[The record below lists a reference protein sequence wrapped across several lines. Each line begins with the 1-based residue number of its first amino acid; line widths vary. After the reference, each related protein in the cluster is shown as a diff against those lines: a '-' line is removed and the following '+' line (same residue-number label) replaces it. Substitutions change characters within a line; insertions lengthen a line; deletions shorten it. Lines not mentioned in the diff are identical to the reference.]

1 MDISVI
7 IVNYN
12 TKQLVIDCIA
22 SLEETVPPRSYEIIV
37 VDNASADGSAEAISE
52 RFPSVKVIKCSK
64 NLGFGRAN
72 NLGAK
77 KAQGEFLFI
86 LNSDTLACPY
96 ALDRLASALESNPK
110 AGIAAPRIVGADDKD
125 QEVVALL
132 MTPKTVLFSSARK
145 SVRKEIV
152 RMVEQKEQLAG
163 IAYFCGAAIMV
174 RRAAFE
180 EVGGFDES
188 FFFYCEDPD
197 LSKMIAGAGWQME
210 YVPEAKIIH
219 FVGVSVR
226 RIRIASYIERHR
238 GRCYYMRKHF
248 GIGPALMVGCFQ
260 FTNTLTKS
268 LMNAF
273 GVVVTLGLAESCRR
287 KAVVNGLIALWYI
300 LGRPKRES
308 WLYVKLFGSWQKS

>member
-7 IVNYN
+7 IVNHN
-12 TKQLVIDCIA
+12 TKQHVIDCIA
-22 SLEETVPPRSYEIIV
+22 SLEKTVPPRPYEIIV
-37 VDNASADGSAEAISE
+37 VDNASSDGSAEAICE

-77 KAQGEFLFI
+77 EAQGEFLFI
-86 LNSDTLACPY
+86 LNSDTLVCPN
-96 ALDRLASALESNPK
+96 AVERLASALESNPK
-110 AGIAAPRIVGADDKD
+110 AGIASPRIVDADDKD

-145 SVRKEIV
+145 SVRHKIAS
-152 RMVEQKEQLAG
+152 MVERKEQLAG
-163 IAYFCGAAIMV
+163 IAYFCAAAIMV
-174 RRAAFE
+174 RQAAFKE
-180 EVGGFDES
+180 AGGFDES
-188 FFFYCEDPD
+188 YFFYCEDPD
-197 LSKMIAGAGWQME
+197 LSKMIADAGWQME

-219 FVGVSVR
+219 FIGVSVR
-226 RIRIASYIERHR
+226 CKRIASYIERNR

-248 GIGPALMVGCFQ
+248 GIVPELMVGCCQ
-260 FTNTLTKS
+260 FTNALIQA
-268 LMNAF
+268 LLNAL
-273 GVVVTLGLAESCRR
+273 GVVVTLGLAEHYRR
-287 KAVVNGLIALWYI
+287 KVVVNGLVALWYI